1 MRGKTYMIA
10 MRKRG
15 VFFAAVA
22 AEAPAAGGGADAD
35 ADGARSCGS
44 AAACRS
50 GLGRGRGRG
59 RALGSTVAIAGAR
72 SEGGRGTAGLRSA
85 CACACVCRT
94 VSLPAPAVCAAGVS
108 TDGRASFSVSS
119 SLPSSSVS
127 ARAFTVTPAFSL
139 SAFARP
145 LEDDGRKRRGSWRDL
160 RRALCAVPLMP
171 AEAAEA
177 VEGRAADESVPLFR
191 VVLARG
197 TGASPGGV
205 GAEAEAEAGWAARW
219 SRDAFWPMASF

>member
-1 MRGKTYMIA
+1 MTYMIA
-10 MRKRG
+10 MRRRG

-44 AAACRS
+44 AAGCRS

-59 RALGSTVAIAGAR
+59 RGRALGPTAAIAGAR
-72 SEGGRGTAGLRSA
+72 STGGKGTAGLRSI
-85 CACACVCRT
+85 CACVCRT

-108 TDGRASFSVSS
+108 TDGRASFSVFSY
-119 SLPSSSVS
+119 LPASSVS

-145 LEDDGRKRRGSWRDL
+145 LEGEGAGRKRRGSWRDL
-160 RRALCAVPLMP
+160 RRALCAGLSLSAVPL
-171 AEAAEA
+171 AAEA
-177 VEGRAADESVPLFR
+177 VEGRAVDESVPLLLLPSG
-191 VVLARG
+191 VVG
-197 TGASPGGV
+197 EET
-205 GAEAEAEAGWAARW
+205 GWAARW

>member
-1 MRGKTYMIA
+1 MIA
-10 MRKRG
+10 MRRRG

-35 ADGARSCGS
+35 ADGAGSCGS
-44 AAACRS
+44 AAGCRS

-59 RALGSTVAIAGAR
+59 RGGGLRPTAAIAGAR
-72 SEGGRGTAGLRSA
+72 STDLSEGRRGTAGLRST

-94 VSLPAPAVCAAGVS
+94 VSLPAPADCAAGVS

-119 SLPSSSVS
+119 PLPSSSVS

-145 LEDDGRKRRGSWRDL
+145 LEDDGRKRRGSWSWRDL

-177 VEGRAADESVPLFR
+177 VEGRAADESAPLFR

-205 GAEAEAEAGWAARW
+205 GAGAARW